1 MPQAHR
7 PPEPLV
13 VRPVT
18 AIWPGVMLA
27 VVVLLLLLVGAGSR
41 PASGRDCAVCGLTE
55 LPELAMVCP
64 KCQAA
69 LHATRSRQAAR
80 ATAVLI
86 IEIRYTGDQPERL
99 PEYGKVFF
107 NGAYRGN
114 LPLVEREARSPV
126 GTAGH
131 GGLGSEFTAL
141 YRGEWRNLDAGQI
154 AVRVDMRFRRLFG
167 VGRSYKEVTFPFV
180 GLKSGEKTVLRYSFA
195 HPREF
200 GRSLRREGKTEPGLA
215 SGTEGLPLAGPAR
228 PARPAERGA
237 VLLRT
242 GSGTVGLEVPA
253 FP

>member
-1 MPQAHR
+1 MR
-7 PPEPLV
+7 V
-13 VRPVT
+13 V
-18 AIWPGVMLA
+18 A
-27 VVVLLLLLVGAGSR
+27 VLLLLLVGIGLQ
-41 PASGRDCAVCGLTE
+41 PAVGRDCAVCGLTE

-69 LHATRSRQAAR
+69 LHAPRSRLTAR
-80 ATAVLI
+80 ATAALI
-86 IEIRYTGDQPERL
+86 IEIRYTGNQPERL

-126 GTAGH
+126 VTTGH

-141 YRGEWRNLDAGQI
+141 YRGEWRHLDAGQI

-167 VGRSYKEVTFPFV
+167 VGRSYKEVTFPYV
-180 GLKSGEKTVLRYSFA
+180 ALKSGEKTVLRYSFA

-200 GRSLRREGKTEPGLA
+200 GRPLRREGKTEAGLA
-215 SGTEGLPLAGPAR
+215 TGTEARPPAR
-228 PARPAERGA
+228 PARPTERGA
-237 VLLRT
+237 VMLRT